1 MKRLTALLT
10 AAAMLSSP
18 ITVGAI
24 GTEQAEGF
32 AQGIVAYEKQLNG
45 ISPKDS
51 LLSGEIAENGGSESS
66 DWAAIGAVR
75 FGLEEDTAEYLAEWA
90 KNMGEKDMDNAK
102 TTEISRAA
110 LTALCIGADPTDVS
124 GADLIESIY
133 MRPQEV
139 IDAQGLNGWVWALI
153 AIDSYDW
160 KAPEHPRTTRQDM
173 LRNIIA
179 AQNEDGG
186 FSIEQGGSSDPDLT
200 AMAVQAL
207 SPYRY
212 SGEAEEVLDKAIGYL
227 AEAPSGADSCETAA
241 QTICALCC
249 MGIDPDK
256 DERFS
261 ELTETLIS
269 FANDDGGF
277 AHQRGGDSSE
287 MPSVQA
293 LIALCSLSRLRNGE
307 RSLYDMNEGAAQQ
320 PQRGS
325 LEDIANAKELHTRP
339 PSVGGTLSSSN
350 EEKPSRRAVTAAA
363 AALAGAAAVTGGILL
378 SKRKE
383 RAE

>member
-18 ITVGAI
+18 ITAEAI
-24 GTEQAEGF
+24 GTDQAEGF

-90 KNMGEKDMDNAK
+90 KNMGEKDIDNAK

-133 MRPQEV
+133 MRPQGV

-160 KAPEHPRTTRQDM
+160 KAPEHPSTTRQDM
-173 LRNIIA
+173 IRNIIA

-186 FSIEQGGSSDPDLT
+186 FSIERGGSSDPDLT

-227 AEAPSGADSCETAA
+227 AEEQAGADSCETAA

-261 ELTETLIS
+261 ELTKTLIS

-287 MPSVQA
+287 MASAQA
-293 LIALCSLSRLRNGE
+293 LIALCSLSRLQNGE
-307 RSLYDMNEGAAQQ
+307 RSVYDMNEGEAQQ
-320 PQRGS
+320 PPRGD
-325 LEDIANAKELHTRP
+325 LEETANAKERHTRP
-339 PSVGGTLSSSN
+339 PSVGGALSSSN
-350 EEKPSRRAVTAAA
+350 EEKPSRRAVAAAA